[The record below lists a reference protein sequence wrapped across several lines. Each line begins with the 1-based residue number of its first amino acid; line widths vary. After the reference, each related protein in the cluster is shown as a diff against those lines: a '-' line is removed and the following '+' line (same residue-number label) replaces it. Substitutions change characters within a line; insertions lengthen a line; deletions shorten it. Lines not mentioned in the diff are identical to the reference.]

1 MLNKQLAIIRRDFIQ
16 RFSSRSE
23 LLFFLIL
30 PIIFTTIL
38 SGALGG
44 GSDDNRVELA
54 IVMEDQSAAATSL
67 LAELDSSSTVQ
78 ATVESREEALSR
90 FENGDVGGAVIIPA
104 GYGAALAGFAPQGDQ
119 ATPSL
124 YLDPANTAG
133 QVIEQAVAEALGV
146 VGNPAAVA
154 RTATLA
160 AAATEP
166 FASDIERDEFFQQA
180 MTNASDALDEQPGQV
195 RRLLAGAVSE
205 DEYDPAAQASAGQM
219 ITWVLIPLLGI
230 ASLFTFERMT
240 GTLRRLLVTPT
251 RKSTYLLGTL
261 SAQLIM
267 GLIQI
272 GLLVGF
278 GVFVLGV
285 DYGSSPLGLII
296 LLVAFAL
303 SGVALGTLM
312 GTFTR
317 TDSQASNL
325 AIMLGMGMA
334 LLGGCWWPME
344 LFPETVQTA
353 VKVLPT
359 TWAMQGLTNL
369 IMRNQGVEGVLL
381 ESGVL
386 VAFAVVFFVIGV
398 RRFQFE

>member
-38 SGALGG
+38 SGVIGG
-44 GSDDNRVELA
+44 GPDDNRVEVA
-54 IVMEDQSAAATSL
+54 VVMEDQSTAATSL
-67 LAELDSSSTVQ
+67 LAELDRSTTVRV
-78 ATVESREEALSR
+78 TVESREEAFSR
-90 FENGDVGGAVIIPA
+90 FESDDVAGALIVPA
-104 GYGAALAGFAPQGDQ
+104 GYGAALTESTLREDPIA
-119 ATPSL
+119 PSL
-124 YLDPANTAG
+124 YVDPASTASR
-133 QVIEQAVAEALGV
+133 VVEQTVAEALGV

-154 RTATLA
+154 RAATQA
-160 AAATEP
+160 AAAVEP
-166 FASDIERDEFFQQA
+166 FAGDAEREAFFQQA
-180 MTNASDALDEQPGQV
+180 MTRTEDALDEQPGQV

-205 DEYDPAAQASAGQM
+205 DDYNPAAQASAGQM
-219 ITWVLIPLLGI
+219 VTWVLIPLLGI
-230 ASLFTFERMT
+230 ASLFTFERLA

-278 GVFVLGV
+278 GMLVLGV

-296 LLVAFAL
+296 LMVAFAL

-317 TDSQASNL
+317 TDSQANNL
-325 AIMLGMGMA
+325 SIMLGMSMA

-344 LFPETVQTA
+344 LFPETVQTV

-359 TWAMQGLTNL
+359 TWAMQGLTDL
-369 IMRNQGVEGVLL
+369 IMRNQGVEGILL

-386 VAFAVVFFVIGV
+386 VAFAALFFVVGV
-398 RRFQFE
+398 RRFRFE